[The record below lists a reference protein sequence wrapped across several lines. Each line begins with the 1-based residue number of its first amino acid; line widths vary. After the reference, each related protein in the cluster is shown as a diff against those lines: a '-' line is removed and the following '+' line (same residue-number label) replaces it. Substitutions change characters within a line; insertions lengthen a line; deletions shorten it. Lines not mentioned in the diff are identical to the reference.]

1 MKKTLAALAVLGAFA
16 GTAAAAD
23 VTLYGVVDTG
33 LGYTYQKATDFDGDS
48 VETNT
53 FEMANGI
60 NAGSR
65 FGLRGTEELG
75 NGFKVGFKLENGFN
89 SDDGSL
95 KKYNG
100 NNSRLFG
107 REASLTIYTP
117 HCGQVSFGRMGGVGS
132 AAGTY
137 DVVYA
142 NADAFDGGD
151 WDVFGFVTTAR
162 YDNMITYQTPKVV
175 GLQATMQ
182 YSFKTDSAAGEDFEV
197 EGRSTANRY
206 GSVALTGEYGP
217 VTFVGAYEEI
227 IRSTEVKNVTDG
239 RIASLGGNVDLGVT
253 KIFAMAQY
261 INGVSP
267 EGNKVKDLE
276 NLKKYGYE
284 GYGLHL
290 GTVTPIVGGDLT
302 VGAYYADG
310 VIHDADGNRDYGYI
324 GLAARYGYSL
334 SKRTTAY
341 VGGGYAEE
349 KTDKLAGEAHDEK
362 IKTGTLYLGLTHAF

>member
-33 LGYTYQKATDFDGDS
+33 LAFTYQKVTNSKGDS
-48 VETNT
+48 TEMNT

-95 KKYNG
+95 KFDN
-100 NNSRLFG
+100 RLFG

-117 HCGQVSFGRMGGVGS
+117 HCGQVSFGRMGGIGS

-137 DVVYA
+137 DVVFA

-151 WDVFGFVTTAR
+151 WDVFGFSATSR
-162 YDNMITYQTPKVV
+162 YDNMVTYQTPKVV

-182 YSFKTDSAAGEDFEV
+182 YSFKTDSTKDGV

-227 IRSTEVKNVTDG
+227 IRPTTEKNVTDG
-239 RIASLGGNVDLGVT
+239 RIASLGGNVDLGVA

-261 INGVSP
+261 LNGLTTS
-267 EGNKVKDLE
+267 ELGNKVLE
-276 NLKKYGYE
+276 GVENTEMTKYGFE

-290 GTVTPIVGGDLT
+290 GTVAPIAGGDLT
-302 VGAYYADG
+302 VGVYYVDG
-310 VIHDADGNRDYGYI
+310 VAHVNAASNRDFDYL

-341 VGGGYAEE
+341 VGGGYAEQNF
-349 KTDKLAGEAHDEK
+349 DKKEGEAHDGK
-362 IKTGTLYLGLTHAF
+362 VKTGTLYVGLTHTF